1 MPNSE
6 ERLVCKNCD
15 CEINNGD
22 FSFEEDVFC
31 EDCWRA
37 LFINCRECGVVI
49 IPNSNKKYD
58 GEYYCND
65 CWRESYTTCCSCS
78 TGIRYDEDDY
88 RESEGGDSFC
98 DSCYWNHYTRCE
110 HCDMELSLD
119 DAYRGDDMSYCQ
131 GCWEDRF
138 ASCHEC
144 GQPYRRDNMRYVEE
158 DDEFYCE
165 RCYGHGRLIH
175 DYTYTP
181 TFEFK
186 KMPWENTLYLGVE
199 LEVEPENE
207 SESVRIVEKLTEYL
221 KKERVCS
228 RFYFKHDGSVNG
240 FELVTHPFTL
250 QYAHKK
256 LKFNKIL
263 KWLKKAKCTSYES
276 GRCGLHIHMNRDFFQ
291 SLDIA
296 KLRIFFTKNKEKL
309 RKFSERQG
317 QGEKYCNYESFEL
330 RKFLRNKNQ
339 EGRYW
344 AFNLNT
350 NKNTVELRLFRG
362 TLDERRFIAS
372 MQFADAIAHFVK
384 AIGLNSL
391 IIGER
396 SYKDNSWKLFYD
408 WTKSKKRYTQLVQYL
423 EKENLC
429 A

>member
-15 CEINNGD
+15 CEINSGD

-119 DAYRGDDMSYCQ
+119 DAYRGEDMSYCQ

-207 SESVRIVEKLTEYL
+207 SESVKIVEKLTEYL

-228 RFYFKHDGSVNG
+228 RFYFKHDG
-240 FELVTHPFTL
+240 
-250 QYAHKK
+250 
-256 LKFNKIL
+256 
-263 KWLKKAKCTSYES
+263 
-276 GRCGLHIHMNRDFFQ
+276 HI
-291 SLDIA
+291 
-296 KLRIFFTKNKEKL
+296 
-309 RKFSERQG
+309 
-317 QGEKYCNYESFEL
+317 
-330 RKFLRNKNQ
+330 
-339 EGRYW
+339 
-344 AFNLNT
+344 
-350 NKNTVELRLFRG
+350 
-362 TLDERRFIAS
+362 
-372 MQFADAIAHFVK
+372 
-384 AIGLNSL
+384 
-391 IIGER
+391 
-396 SYKDNSWKLFYD
+396 
-408 WTKSKKRYTQLVQYL
+408 
-423 EKENLC
+423 
-429 A
+429 